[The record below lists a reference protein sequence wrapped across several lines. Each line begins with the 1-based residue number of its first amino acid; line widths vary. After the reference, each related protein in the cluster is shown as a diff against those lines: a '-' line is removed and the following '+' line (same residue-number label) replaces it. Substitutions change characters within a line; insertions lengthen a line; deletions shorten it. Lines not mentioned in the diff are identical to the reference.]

1 MVAVKLIDR
10 DSIDSDPYMKNALL
24 AEVRIMKEVNSENTV
39 HLYEVMESTH
49 NYYVIQELCDG
60 DLSGLLKRAP
70 NHVLEEKHAVK
81 LLTDICN
88 GFLTMVRKG
97 IIHR

>member
-1 MVAVKLIDR
+1 
-10 DSIDSDPYMKNALL
+10 
-24 AEVRIMKEVNSENTV
+24 
-39 HLYEVMESTH
+39 MESTH

-60 DLSGLLKRAP
+60 DLGELLKRAP